1 MAGRRPKGDGSIT
14 ELPNCKF
21 KVRIEVNPVGDK
33 RKLVTRT
40 VDTITE
46 ARKTLKEL
54 ERQKETGR
62 LIISRPET
70 FKEFSKRFL
79 DDLSREGE
87 LKESTLQDYFYTLR
101 FWETLFGD
109 LPIQKITPKRVQEET
124 IHLKK
129 KYKHNT
135 VASFLRVLRR
145 CFRMAV
151 DEKIIMENPVK
162 NGKATVSV
170 NVKKALQIITE
181 EEHKELVEHM
191 KTHYNKFKENHI
203 VTPKTLFMPMYL
215 LTFETGMRIG
225 ETVGLWKKS
234 LVFSENLLNVENNII
249 KVVGEGLKD
258 SPPKTESSIR
268 PIYLTDN
275 MVALLK
281 EVLEIYKEIGI
292 DSRYVFCNKEGSPF
306 YATYLNDAFND
317 FKELAGIDREFTF
330 HDIRHTNASILLS
343 SGIDMKT
350 VSERLGHSSVTI
362 TVNTYAHSLKVN
374 KQRAASVFQAQAGSL
389 FR

>member
-1 MAGRRPKGDGSIT
+1 M
-14 ELPNCKF
+14 
-21 KVRIEVNPVGDK
+21 
-33 RKLVTRT
+33 
-40 VDTITE
+40 
-46 ARKTLKEL
+46 
-54 ERQKETGR
+54 
-62 LIISRPET
+62 
-70 FKEFSKRFL
+70 
-79 DDLSREGE
+79 
-87 LKESTLQDYFYTLR
+87 
-101 FWETLFGD
+101 
-109 LPIQKITPKRVQEET
+109 QEET

-343 SGIDMKT
+343 SGIECD
-350 VSERLGHSSVTI
+350 SD
-362 TVNTYAHSLKVN
+362 A
-374 KQRAASVFQAQAGSL
+374 
-389 FR
+389 